1 MQKRILIVEGHE
13 ASRRELVSLVRSV
26 YSDASIRETGDVAQ
40 AYRYAMEY
48 TIDVFLV
55 GALAERRTDVPEY
68 RFIAGLRNVRQYMF
82 APVIL
87 ISNIEDNAGYV
98 FRTLHCY
105 DCIERP
111 YNPQY
116 LRFVLERAAC
126 YTTKEYEAARVF
138 VRRNKIVYSLA
149 CNRIEYAQVSGRVM
163 YIYMQDAQVYEI
175 PYLTIRRFLEEADYP
190 YLFQCARNVVVNLQ
204 KVSMVDMTNRYII
217 TETGQMLELGGAFTG
232 KLKEMM

>member
-1 MQKRILIVEGHE
+1 MQKRILIVEEQE

-55 GALAERRTDVPEY
+55 GVLAKQRTDVPEY
-68 RFIAGLRNVRQYMF
+68 RFIASLRNVRQYMF

-87 ISNIEDNAGYV
+87 ISNIEDAAGYV

-116 LRFVLERAAC
+116 LRRVIERAAC
-126 YTTKEYEAARVF
+126 YTTKQYEAAWVF
-138 VRRNKIVYSLA
+138 VRKNRVVYPLV
-149 CNRIEYAQVSGRVM
+149 CRRIEYAQVSGRVM
-163 YIYMQDAQVYEI
+163 HIHMHDAQVHEV

-190 YLFQCARNVVVNLQ
+190 YLFQCARNIVVNLQ
-204 KVSMVDMTNRYII
+204 KISMVDITNRYIT
-217 TETGQMLELGGAFTG
+217 TEAGHVLELGGAFAG
-232 KLKEMM
+232 KLKEVM